1 MLTVNFK
8 GIVKNDE
15 NAYWYAE
22 DEEGKV
28 IDADFLSGID
38 NYLESLGYD
47 VIHENEKVEIIIK
60 LIERKEDQ
68 KW

>member
-8 GIVKNDE
+8 GVVKNDE

-22 DEEGKV
+22 DEEGKI

-47 VIHENEKVEIIIK
+47 VIHENEEIEIIIK
-60 LIERKEDQ
+60 VNREDEKQ
-68 KW
+68 